1 MMHLQE
7 YFNHVSKKEYSNQK
21 HVSRTNIYIDIDLIN
36 LSSFKELAHLKK
48 LFIYCQE
55 NKKETSLLWLNY
67 NRTPDMMLAIGPIQT
82 PKNIISTIIS

>member
-1 MMHLQE
+1 MHLQK
-7 YFNHVSKKEYSNQK
+7 YFNQK
-21 HVSRTNIYIDIDLIN
+21 HVSQTNIDIDIDLIN

-67 NRTPDMMLAIGPIQT
+67 NRTSDMMLAIGPIQT
-82 PKNIISTIIS
+82 PKYIISTIIS